1 MEFFTLL
8 HRRLWVVDLL
18 GIMIAAVLVGDA
30 AANLLAAALPRPAT
44 EVRHTRLPP
53 PAPIAAADK
62 SIDRIVGRNI
72 FCPMCVGPAARRT
85 CPRPYR
91 LLAIMVAPTDW
102 RWSVAII
109 RDYVTGTVGPYGMGA
124 RLGDA
129 TVAVIN
135 DMDVLLQVGHDG
147 CELVLSLVDQ
157 GPRPPPDKCGG
168 APDPI
173 PNGIR
178 QTGAHAYEVQRV
190 VIDRLLSGGMTPP
203 WPRIV
208 PESRNDALAGFR
220 VFGIRPDSP
229 FAALGL
235 SNGDLLL
242 AVNGRSI
249 ATAEAAMAAFAPL
262 RAASH
267 VWLEVERDGR
277 RVRLDYA
284 IR

>member
-1 MEFFTLL
+1 MEFLVLL
-8 HRRLWVVDLL
+8 HRRLWVVDLI
-18 GIMIAAVLVGDA
+18 GIMIAAVLAGDA
-30 AANLLAAALPRPAT
+30 AANLIAAALPRPAT
-44 EVRHTRLPP
+44 TVRHTRLPP
-53 PAPIAAADK
+53 PPPLPTADK
-62 SIDRIVGRNI
+62 SIDRIVARNI
-72 FCPMCVGPAARRT
+72 FCPACLGPRVRRT
-85 CPRPYR
+85 CARPYR

-109 RDYVTGTVGPYGMGA
+109 RDDLAGTVGPYGMGA
-124 RLGDA
+124 RVGEA
-129 TVAVIN
+129 TIAVMT
-135 DMDVLLQVGHDG
+135 DMNVVLQVGRDG
-147 CELVLSLVDQ
+147 CEQVLSLVDQ

-178 QTGAHAYEVQRV
+178 QTGPRAYEVQRV
-190 VIDRLLSGGMTPP
+190 VIDRLLGGGMTPP

-262 RAASH
+262 KAASH
-267 VWLEVERDGR
+267 IWLEVERDGR

>member
-1 MEFFTLL
+1 LL
-8 HRRLWVVDLL
+8 
-18 GIMIAAVLVGDA
+18 AVLIGAALAGDA
-30 AANLLAAALPRPAT
+30 AAHLIAAALPRPAT
-44 EVRHTRLPP
+44 TAHHTRLPP
-53 PAPIAAADK
+53 PPPLPTADK
-62 SIDRIVGRNI
+62 SIDRIVARNI
-72 FCPMCVGPAARRT
+72 FCPMCVGPAARRG

-129 TVAVIN
+129 TVAAVNDIDVI
-135 DMDVLLQVGHDG
+135 LQVGHEG

-168 APDPI
+168 APEPI
-173 PNGIR
+173 GGGIR

-220 VFGIRPDSP
+220 VFGIRPGSP